1 MACPRPTGRIE
12 AQINEVRQA
21 MQGDDVPR
29 LRQRTE
35 VLQQMVYALSQQAYA
50 GRGRADGTPPRGD
63 TVDGE
68 FHEV

>member
-1 MACPRPTGRIE
+1 MNCNGFQNPGLDAFRR
-12 AQINEVRQA
+12 
-21 MQGDDVPR
+21 DVAR

-50 GRGRADGTPPRGD
+50 GRGRAGGTPPRGD

-68 FHEV
+68 FREV